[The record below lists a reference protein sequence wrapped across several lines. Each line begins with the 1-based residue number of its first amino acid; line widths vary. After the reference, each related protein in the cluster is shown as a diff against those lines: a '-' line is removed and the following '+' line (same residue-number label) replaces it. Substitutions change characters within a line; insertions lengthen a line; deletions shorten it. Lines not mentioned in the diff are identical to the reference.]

1 MTPNSAGAERGD
13 RELLCPH
20 PAVPPLMSPTGA
32 THCPLCVLWC
42 QHPPGP
48 WSAPFGTVHP
58 RHPVL
63 QHPWV
68 GVSLHPIRSWV
79 CQVSSLSHYW
89 GPPVGLGTSGGHVG
103 DTWGQDTA
111 PHTPACAPRQGTSPL
126 RGRGGDIGVSPRSSS
141 LSRPPKTPGGKAGAA
156 PHPDAAPGSG
166 LDALPGQDLAQPIP
180 N

>member
-13 RELLCPH
+13 RELLRPH
-20 PAVPPLMSPTGA
+20 PSSATTDVTHRCHTLPALCPVVPA
-32 THCPLCVLWC
+32 A
-42 QHPPGP
+42 PGP
-48 WSAPFGTVHP
+48 RSAPFGTVCP
-58 RHPVL
+58 RHSVL

-79 CQVSSLSHYW
+79 CQVLSLGHYW
-89 GPPVGLGTSGGHVG
+89 GPPVGLGTLGGHVG

-126 RGRGGDIGVSPRSSS
+126 RGRGGDTGVSPCSSS